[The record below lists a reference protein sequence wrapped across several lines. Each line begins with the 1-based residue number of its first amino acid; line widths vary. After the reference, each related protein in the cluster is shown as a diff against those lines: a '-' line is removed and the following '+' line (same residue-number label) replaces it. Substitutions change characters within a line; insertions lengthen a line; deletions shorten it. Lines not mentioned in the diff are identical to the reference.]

1 MMDQLLGFL
10 TPGIIYAVITI
21 LHYYLPGRWMN
32 GYVRH
37 SKTGELL
44 KYRLNGRL
52 VLMASVALWFLLGYL
67 RWVSYDWLYLVRW
80 YSLAGAF
87 TFGLFFSLLM
97 VLPHPSTG
105 RSWVADVF
113 FGRLENPQ
121 SRNGRIDAKVWLYL
135 IGAVMLE
142 LNVLS
147 FIAHH
152 FLLGGTISSGAFL

>member
-1 MMDQLLGFL
+1 M
-10 TPGIIYAVITI
+10 T
-21 LHYYLPGRWMN
+21 

-52 VLMASVALWFLLGYL
+52 VLVISIALWFLLGYL
-67 RWVSYDWLYLVRW
+67 GWVSYDWLYTIRW

-87 TFGLFFSLLM
+87 VFGSVFSILI
-97 VLPHPSTG
+97 VVPYPSTG
-105 RSWVADVF
+105 RSWLADYF

-121 SRNGRIDAKVWLYL
+121 FRNGRIDAKVWLYL
-135 IGAVMLE
+135 IGAVTLQ

-147 FIAHH
+147 FAAHQYLAIGH
-152 FLLGGTISSGAFL
+152 IGANI